1 IPASR
6 SFIKIVDVPYF
17 KSGSTDPFTST
28 EVDAQ
33 LQRSIIPSDF
43 VVHWRY
49 VRNSPK
55 ANSATVWIDL
65 SDSQRG
71 SRASALIG
79 RTLFLNGGTVTI
91 RGAKAHTGTP
101 QCQRCWKWG
110 HTTGTCRH
118 PAIRCPTC
126 SGLHTQANHRSIA
139 GCCRGNPKASPPIPP
154 TPADAPCSH
163 VRPCI
168 NCSNPHAANDRRC
181 PYWRH
186 HFNRAWIKDR

>member
-1 IPASR
+1 SW

-17 KSGSTDPFTST
+17 KSGSTDPFTSA

-55 ANSATVWIDL
+55 ADSATVWIDL

-71 SRASALIG
+71 SRASTLIG
-79 RTLFLNGGTVTI
+79 CTLFLNGGTVTI

-110 HTTGTCRH
+110 HTTGTCRR
-118 PAIRCPTC
+118 PAIRCPIC
-126 SGLHTQANHRSIA
+126 SGPHTGANHRSIA

-168 NCSNPHAANDRRC
+168 NCGNPHAANDKRC

-186 HFNRAWIKDR
+186 RFNRTWIKDQ